1 MITAVANRMAVIA
14 VLLALLLPSGCAT
27 APPETKPDASSP
39 YTVRIPG
46 AEPVEL
52 EATTAP
58 PAHQPELPPN
68 DADEKKGRWLRVIE
82 VERNPKPAAPATGGE
97 PAAPAAAP
105 GN

>member
-1 MITAVANRMAVIA
+1 MITAVEKRMAVFA
-14 VLLALLLPSGCAT
+14 VLLQILFLSGCAT
-27 APPETKPDASSP
+27 APPETKQDASSP
-39 YTVRIPG
+39 YTVRFPG

-58 PAHQPELPPN
+58 PVRQPELPPN

-82 VERNPKPAAPATGGE
+82 VERNSRPAAPATGE
-97 PAAPAAAP
+97 ESAAPAAAP